1 MTDLDAAA
9 LGTDLRLEL
18 RHYDLRPVYVPGT
31 DLRTVPNHP
40 RQLGDLGLV
49 DGRDNLGQAIV
60 LRLLTPR
67 GELEAL
73 GHPDYGSRL
82 HELVGR
88 TNTAGTR
95 NLVKLYVLEA
105 LQGEPRVAKVLDV
118 AVEPSPGTRDRI
130 DVTLS
135 VQPMAGGAPL
145 LIGPL
150 ALEL

>member
-1 MTDLDAAA
+1 MSDLDAAA

-18 RHYDLRPVYVPGT
+18 KHYDLRPVYVAGT

-40 RQLGDLGLV
+40 RRLGDLGVV
-49 DGRDNLGQAIV
+49 DGRDNLGQAV
-60 LRLLTPR
+60 VMRLLTPR

-88 TNTAGTR
+88 TNTPGTR

-105 LQGEPRVAKVLDV
+105 LQSESRVAEVLGV
-118 AVEPSPGTRDRI
+118 TVEPSPGTRDRI
-130 DVTLS
+130 DVTMS
-135 VQPMAGGAPL
+135 VQPVAGGTPL